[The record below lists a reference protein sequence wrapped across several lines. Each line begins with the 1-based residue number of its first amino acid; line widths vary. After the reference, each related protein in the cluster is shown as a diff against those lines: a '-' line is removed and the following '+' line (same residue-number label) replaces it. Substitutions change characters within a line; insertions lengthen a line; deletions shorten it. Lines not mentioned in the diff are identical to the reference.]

1 MMAGWIAVGLSLAAL
16 LAAAGAVAQQT
27 GDATIGA
34 EIARRTCPGCHV
46 PSGARIGSD
55 TGPTFADIARRRDNE
70 YLRAFLTQPHPP
82 MPNLSLT
89 RAEIANLIAYIESL
103 R

>member
-1 MMAGWIAVGLSLAAL
+1 MKARWTATGLL
-16 LAAAGAVAQQT
+16 LAAMAISSVALAQRA
-27 GDATIGA
+27 GDATLGA
-34 EIARRTCPGCHV
+34 ETARRSCPGCHV
-46 PSGARIGSD
+46 TSGARTGSD
-55 TGPTFADIARRRDNE
+55 TGPTFADIAKRRDSE

-89 RAEIANLIAYIESL
+89 RAEIADLIAYFDSL